1 MKEGEKYQKLDGRTT
16 EEYTVI
22 NIDKTETAT
31 WITVTDSKETT
42 FYYGFKAFKSKFKS
56 IK

>member
-31 WITVTDSKETT
+31 WITITDSKETT
-42 FYYGFKAFKSKFKS
+42 FYYGFKAFKSKFKP